1 MTKKDLA
8 MKVAQY
14 NEYKALMKEAEAE
27 VARLEAE
34 LKKEMERKK
43 VDEMVVGD
51 FKVRWTPMVSKRFD
65 SKGFKAAEPE
75 MYEQWVK
82 EIESRRFSV
91 A

>member
-8 MKVAQY
+8 AKVAAY
-14 NEYKALMKEAEAE
+14 NEYKALLKEAEAE
-27 VARLEAE
+27 VSRLEAE
-34 LKKEMERKK
+34 LKKELEKK
-43 VDEMVVGD
+43 GVDELAVGD

-65 SKGFKAAEPE
+65 SKSFKAAQPE
-75 MYEQWVK
+75 MYAAYVK

>member
-8 MKVAQY
+8 AKVAAY
-14 NEYKALMKEAEAE
+14 NEYKALLKEAEAE

-34 LKKEMERKK
+34 LKKEMEKK
-43 VDEMVVGD
+43 GVDEMEVGE
-51 FKVRWTPMVSKRFD
+51 FKVRWTPMVQSRFD

-75 MYEQWVK
+75 LYAAWTKKV
-82 EIESRRFSV
+82 ESRRFSV